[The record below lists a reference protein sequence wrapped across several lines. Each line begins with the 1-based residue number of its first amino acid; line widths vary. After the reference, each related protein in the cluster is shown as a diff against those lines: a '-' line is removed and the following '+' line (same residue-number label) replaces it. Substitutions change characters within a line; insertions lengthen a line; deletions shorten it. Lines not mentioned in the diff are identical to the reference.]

1 MKKLMVSFID
11 GISNKRVVTVH
22 SLYRPKTDASFSR
35 NFLENSSEI
44 FFFPLFIYSFFLFL
58 DGTLCFMQ
66 WILKQPLSV
75 SVSRRV
81 CVWDIVI

>member
-35 NFLENSSEI
+35 NFLENSPEI
-44 FFFPLFIYSFFLFL
+44 FFFPFVYLFIFSFFGWDTLFHAM
-58 DGTLCFMQ
+58 D
-66 WILKQPLSV
+66 S
-75 SVSRRV
+75 
-81 CVWDIVI
+81 

>member
-35 NFLENSSEI
+35 NLLENSPEI
-44 FFFPLFIYSFFLFL
+44 FFFPFVYLFIFSFFWMGHFVSCNGFLSNLFL
-58 DGTLCFMQ
+58 S
-66 WILKQPLSV
+66 LSLV
-75 SVSRRV
+75 E
-81 CVWDIVI
+81 CACGI